1 MCFDS
6 KTVQGVFFP
15 RKVPGREFAPVLGAT
30 ENAWGYRH
38 GIYKYPPHRRKFC
51 QKFCRKFYRTF
62 CRAFYRTFCRA
73 GFIGTV
79 FINKKTAGLLPGGFL
94 ALETKL
100 SFFGSLFGGFF
111 SGCFFNNGFFCH
123 FFNNS
128 FFNCCF
134 F

>member
-1 MCFDS
+1 M
-6 KTVQGVFFP
+6 
-15 RKVPGREFAPVLGAT
+15 
-30 ENAWGYRH
+30 
-38 GIYKYPPHRRKFC
+38 PP
-51 QKFCRKFYRTF
+51 QK
-62 CRAFYRTFCRA
+62 CRA
-73 GFIGTV
+73 GNLPRFWAQQKTPGVIGAV

>member
-1 MCFDS
+1 MPPQSAGPGICPGFGRNR
-6 KTVQGVFFP
+6 KRLGFIGAVFIN
-15 RKVPGREFAPVLGAT
+15 T
-30 ENAWGYRH
+30 
-38 GIYKYPPHRRKFC
+38 PHRRAFC
-51 QKFCRKFYRTF
+51 RTF
-62 CRAFYRTFCRA
+62 CQA
-73 GFIGTV
+73 GFIGAV